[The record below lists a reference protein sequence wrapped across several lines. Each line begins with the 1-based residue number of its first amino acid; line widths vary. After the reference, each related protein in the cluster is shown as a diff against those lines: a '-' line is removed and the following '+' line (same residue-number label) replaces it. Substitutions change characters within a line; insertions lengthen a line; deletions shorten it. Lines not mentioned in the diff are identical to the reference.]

1 MAAGR
6 TGRRPGDPALTRQAI
21 LEAARTAFADHG
33 YESTSIRRVAG
44 DADVD
49 PALVHHYFGS
59 KEDLFLAAL
68 DVPVTPD
75 EVLSSALAGGADEVG
90 ERLVRTFLSI
100 WDSPRGAAAAAML
113 RSAVAHPWIAKLLR
127 EFILNRVAKRALSEL
142 GISDQVELR
151 ASLVASQM
159 LGLALTRH
167 LLDFEPIASAQ
178 AETVVAALAPTIQR
192 YVTGDISAEP
202 AASVRLRR

>member
-1 MAAGR
+1 MAARR

-21 LEAARTAFADHG
+21 LDAARGAFADHG
-33 YESTSIRRVAG
+33 YESTSIRRVAS
-44 DADVD
+44 DAGVD

-75 EVLSSALAGGADEVG
+75 EVLKSALAGGVDEVG
-90 ERLVRTFLSI
+90 ERMVRTFLSV
-100 WDSPRGAAAAAML
+100 WDSPRGTAAAAML

-127 EFILNRVAKRALSEL
+127 EFMLNRVAKRALAEL
-142 GISDQVELR
+142 GITDQVELR
-151 ASLVASQM
+151 ATLVASQL

-167 LLDFEPIASAQ
+167 VLDFEPIASVPG
-178 AETVVAALAPTIQR
+178 ETVVAALAPTIQR
-192 YVTGDISAEP
+192 YVTGDISAE
-202 AASVRLRR
+202 AGAGGDG